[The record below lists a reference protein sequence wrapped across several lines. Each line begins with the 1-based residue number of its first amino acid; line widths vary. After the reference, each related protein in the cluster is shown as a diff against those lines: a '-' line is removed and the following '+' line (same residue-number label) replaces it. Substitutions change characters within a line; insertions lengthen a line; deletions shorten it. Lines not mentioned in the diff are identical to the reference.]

1 MFDSYIYDK
10 VADRHSFNI
19 ENVDLGIINS
29 IRRVILSEIPVV
41 AFYGE
46 EHPTVDILYNNTP
59 LHNEYMIHRI
69 GLIPLNIKENITEN
83 YEDNDYTFE
92 LNKENNNPDIKML
105 NVTTADFTG
114 SYKDKKLS
122 TKELNEI
129 FQPNSITKDH
139 ILITRLRLNEKIHLK
154 ANAIKRT
161 AKLNSS
167 FSPVSLSNFYFVVDE
182 NEASKTDNILDKE
195 RSYIKNKYGEPSKIN
210 FQIETINGLS
220 YKYLFNKAIEIL
232 IEKLEN
238 IILKLDNKEIEIEEV
253 PNIPNSF
260 NFKIEDED
268 DTLGNLIQS
277 ILHNKYIREN
287 SKLNDLSCDYVGY
300 ICPHPLI
307 KQLIVRFTLSTTDK
321 QLFYNFF
328 SQNCRNIIK
337 IMDDLKKDWVKF
349 AK

>member
-1 MFDSYIYDK
+1 MLNNYKYDNI
-10 VADRHSFNI
+10 ADKHSFI
-19 ENVDLGIINS
+19 IDNVDLGLVNS

-46 EHPTVDILYNNTP
+46 EHPTINILFNNTP
-59 LHNEYMIHRI
+59 LHNEFMIHRI
-69 GLIPLNIKENITEN
+69 GLIPLHIKEDIVEK
-83 YEDNDYTFE
+83 YEDDDYTFE
-92 LNKENNNPDIKML
+92 LNKENNNPDVKML

-114 SYKDKKLS
+114 TYKDKQL
-122 TKELNEI
+122 TAKELNEI
-129 FQPNSITKDH
+129 FPPNPLTKNH
-139 ILITRLRLNEKIHLK
+139 ILITRLRLNEKIHFK

-167 FSPVSLSNFYFVVDE
+167 FSPVSLSNFFYVVDE
-182 NEASKTDNILDKE
+182 LEANKTDNILDRE
-195 RSYIKNKYGEPSKIN
+195 RSYFKDKYGEPAKIN

-220 YKYLFNKAIEIL
+220 YKYLFKKAMEIL
-232 IEKLEN
+232 VEKLEN
-238 IILKLDNKEIEIEEV
+238 LIVKLDNKEIEIEEV

-260 NFKIEDED
+260 NFKIDDED

-277 ILHNKYIREN
+277 ILHTKYIREN
-287 SKLNDLSCDYVGY
+287 SKFNDLICDYVGY

-307 KQLIVRFTLSTTDK
+307 KQLLVRFTLSTTDK

-328 SQNCRNIIK
+328 SQNCRIIIK
-337 IMDDLKKDWVKF
+337 IINDFKDEWMKF

>member
-1 MFDSYIYDK
+1 MFNNYKYDK
-10 VADRHSFNI
+10 NADKHSFNI
-19 ENVDLGIINS
+19 DNVDLGLVNS

-46 EHPTVDILYNNTP
+46 EHPTVNILFNNTP
-59 LHNEYMIHRI
+59 LHNEFMIHRI
-69 GLIPLNIKENITEN
+69 GLIPLNIKENITEK
-83 YEDNDYTFE
+83 YEDDDYSFE

-105 NVTTADFTG
+105 DITTADFTG
-114 SYKDKKLS
+114 TYKDKPLS
-122 TKELNEI
+122 AKELNEI
-129 FQPNSITKDH
+129 FPPNPITKNH
-139 ILITRLRLNEKIHLK
+139 ILITRLRLNEKIHFK

-167 FSPVSLSNFYFVVDE
+167 FSPVSLSNFFFVVDE
-182 NEASKTDNILDKE
+182 IEASKTDNILDKE
-195 RSYIKNKYGEPSKIN
+195 RSFYKDIYGEPSKIN

-220 YKYLFNKAIEIL
+220 YIYLFKKAMDIL
-232 IEKLEN
+232 IDKLEN
-238 IILKLDNKEIEIEEV
+238 LILKLDNKEIEIEEV

-277 ILHNKYIREN
+277 ILHNKYIREKL
-287 SKLNDLSCDYVGY
+287 KLNELICDYVGY

-307 KQLIVRFTLSTTDK
+307 NQLIIRFTLSTTDK
-321 QLFYNFF
+321 QQFYNFF
-328 SQNCRNIIK
+328 SQNCRIIIK
-337 IMDDLKKDWVKF
+337 IINEVKDEWIKF